1 MKFKEDENADG
12 IISANTEDQYDY
24 EIKVDWEGWK
34 LVTQEQAEVIF
45 TAELFDLYELRDDD
59 SESLIETFDHI
70 KIIFENGLKI
80 GIEVGQLKQIQQEAL
95 ELFTK
100 KNIDYGDAFA
110 KYGVIGVLMR
120 IEDKL
125 QRSMSITKNGVN
137 LISDEG
143 IRDTLIDL
151 HNYAAMALMLIDE

>member
-1 MKFKEDENADG
+1 MDRPE
-12 IISANTEDQYDY
+12 
-24 EIKVDWEGWK
+24 
-34 LVTQEQAEVIF
+34 
-45 TAELFDLYELRDDD
+45 
-59 SESLIETFDHI
+59 
-70 KIIFENGLKI
+70 
-80 GIEVGQLKQIQQEAL
+80 QLKKVQSEAL
-95 ELFTK
+95 ELFIK

-137 LISDEG
+137 LVNDEG

-151 HNYAAMALMLIDE
+151 HNYAAMAIMLLDE